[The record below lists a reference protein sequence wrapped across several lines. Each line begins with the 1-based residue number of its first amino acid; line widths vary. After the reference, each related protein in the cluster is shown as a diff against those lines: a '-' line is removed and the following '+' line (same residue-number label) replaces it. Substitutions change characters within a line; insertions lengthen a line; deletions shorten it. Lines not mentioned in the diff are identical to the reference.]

1 MANVSLSQLTSVQS
15 NTGTD
20 LLEISKEDQNSV
32 SGYVSRK
39 TTAANLADYANTTK
53 TYSGLSTTSQT
64 IVGSLNE
71 CFQSVSD
78 GKTLIAAAITDKGVQ
93 TAATDSFSDMA
104 TNIGLI
110 SGGGVTPTGT
120 INISTNGVY
129 DVTQYASANVSVSGG
144 GGYPSR
150 TVTFSASSVEQIP
163 LELSAIYFKNGGRTI
178 SINVNGT
185 TTTHTSVVD
194 SGVSES
200 EVYYTTITTVVGT
213 NTIVLSCQNNDVYFT
228 EISVG
233 SSKLPPLEDS
243 VTVYDSTL
251 DIYVSTIGLDQ
262 YITSASS
269 VYPSTSVSEPLQ
281 HAPNRPFDGSG
292 STGEQAGWHPQSGA
306 PQWIQLELPRAIAIA
321 EFTMKNRSGYGESPG
336 NVTFQASSDGNTW
349 TDITSFTF
357 SSYPTPGVE
366 KTVQISDPQRY
377 QYYRWYY
384 TSVQGNYGVTTVID
398 VTFDESP
405 VHETW

>member
-15 NTGTD
+15 NVGTD

-78 GKTLIAAAITDKGVQ
+78 GKSLIATAITDKGVQ
-93 TAATDSFSDMA
+93 TAATDSFADMA

-110 SGGGVTPTGT
+110 SGGGITPTGT

-150 TVTFSASSVEQIP
+150 TITFNASSVETIP
-163 LELSAIYFKNGGRTI
+163 LEVSAIYFKNGGRTI
-178 SINVNGT
+178 SIDINGT
-185 TTTHTSVVD
+185 TTTHTAVVD
-194 SGVSES
+194 SSVSEV
-200 EVYYTTITTVVGT
+200 EAYYTAITTVVGT
-213 NTIVLSCQNNDVYFT
+213 NTIVLSCQNNDIYFT

-233 SSKLPPLEDS
+233 
-243 VTVYDSTL
+243 TSTL
-251 DIYVSTIGLDQ
+251 PSLNATNTVFNQSTNSFVSTVGLDQ
-262 YITSASS
+262 YITTASAWYTDH
-269 VYPSTSVSEPLQ
+269 YPYKAFEGT
-281 HAPNRPFDGSG
+281 DD
-292 STGEQAGWHPQSGA
+292 TGTEAGWHPQSGT
-306 PQWIQLELPRAIAIA
+306 PQWIQLELPRALAVS
-321 EFTMKNRSGYGESPG
+321 EFTMKNRAGYVESPKD
-336 NVTFQASSDGNTW
+336 VIFQASSDGSTW
-349 TDITSFTF
+349 TDIVSFVF
-357 SSYPTPGVE
+357 SPSPQAGVT
-366 KTVQISDPQRY
+366 KTVQINDPQSY

-384 TSVQGNYGVTTVID
+384 TSVNANYGVTTVID
-398 VTFDESP
+398 VTFSESP
-405 VHETW
+405 IHETW